1 VRDAA
6 ALEAALSSAA
16 AVSSSAANVS
26 VHFVEETMFID
37 VYYDDTTASLARRG
51 AWLRQRAQ
59 ARYRSEPWALRFE
72 DFEHM
77 WAGQWH
83 LRGRGVDNV
92 CMSRVD
98 RDQPWCVENC
108 RIITRLAHAQA
119 SSLITHARGQTGP
132 VHKRTFTRV

>member
-1 VRDAA
+1 MSNRAGKGCGPRPHVWCTGPDKTT
-6 ALEAALSSAA
+6 
-16 AVSSSAANVS
+16 
-26 VHFVEETMFID
+26 HD
-37 VYYDDTTASLARRG
+37 QYY